1 MANKVKTILTS
12 DNSDLDQGLKSGI
25 GGIKKF
31 AVAAAAIGAGVAIFA
46 GIKKAGQEIL
56 SLGKES
62 IALFMVQEDAEAR
75 VEAVLRSTNNA
86 AGFTLGQLKAIATEM
101 QGVTSFGDEDVLDSM
116 SLLLTFANVTN
127 DTFKQTLMTAAD
139 LSVILKTDLR
149 SAMMQLGKALDN
161 PIEGYRKL
169 KDSGVSFSDQQKQMI
184 YDFQNAGDAV
194 SAQGVI
200 MAAILGQVGG
210 AAERMADTTSGKFKQ
225 LTNRIGDIKEAI
237 GEGLVLGAFG
247 VLEGSADSALTA
259 IEDDLD
265 LVTAKIQLAIEN
277 TFAFGDALAEVG
289 RERLEQVGTAAE
301 TIVSILP
308 FSNIWAADQEETESG
323 VQNGGVQLSAAETR
337 RQANNYATYN
347 EARIARNAAEAA
359 AQPAAIAAAQA
370 ADDLA
375 TAQLDAI
382 ASTEAWM
389 DASDTFME
397 QRAEKDKQKNKQED
411 EQKDDKTTK
420 KKIVDEMGSGFRSQ
434 FESGE
439 AMFRRIQMG
448 AASEP
453 ASPEVE
459 AIEEVEKGIDEQVKE
474 QRLTNIVLGEISDKL
489 AKETPVVGE

>member
-200 MAAILGQVGG
+200 MDAILGQVGG

-225 LTNRIGDIKEAI
+225 LANRVGDVKEAI
-237 GEGLVLGAFG
+237 GEGLVLGAFAQ
-247 VLEGSADSALTA
+247 LDEAADNALTA
-259 IEDDLD
+259 MEKNLD
-265 LVTAKIQLAIEN
+265 LVTAKIQVATEN
-277 TFAFGDALAEVG
+277 AFLFAESLAEVG
-289 RERLEQVGTAAE
+289 RERLDQLGTAAE

-323 VQNGGVQLSAAETR
+323 VQLSAAETR

-347 EARIARNAAEAA
+347 EDRIARNAAEAA
-359 AQPAAIAAAQA
+359 DRAGSSRLADIGNWAERTLSQIENPQGAFHAATISARAERQ
-370 ADDLA
+370 
-375 TAQLDAI
+375 TI
-382 ASTEAWM
+382 E
-389 DASDTFME
+389 E
-397 QRAEKDKQKNKQED
+397 QRAAKDKQED
-411 EQKDDKTTK
+411 DAECDETTE

-459 AIEEVEKGIDEQVKE
+459 AIEDVEKVIDEQVKE
-474 QRLTNIVLGEISDKL
+474 QRLTNTVLGEISDKL